1 MKPPKRIV
9 QLEVIPRGISQ
20 GLISVDYKDMIQD
33 YERQNGRA
41 NIKAFHP
48 YSLVDFYSERF
59 NGEPRFI
66 IISDDEMYWPS
77 EEYTEDLKEIEDRTY
92 IYVVKD
98 GTVKEER
105 KLTDLPTF
113 IQI

>member
-1 MKPPKRIV
+1 MRKERRLALVQRQKNIGMKPPKRIA
-9 QLEVIPRGISQ
+9 QLEVIPRGKSQ
-20 GLISVDYKDMIQD
+20 RLISVDYKDIIQD

-41 NIKAFHP
+41 NTKTFNP

-77 EEYTEDLKEIEDRTY
+77 EEFFLRI
-92 IYVVKD
+92 
-98 GTVKEER
+98 
-105 KLTDLPTF
+105 
-113 IQI
+113 